1 MYRLYDKSAGVE
13 EIVANGVVSLRI
25 YPNPV
30 EDEAIIESQQD
41 IKSIAIYNMA
51 GAMVQFDYTI
61 DGNKARVNLSSLPAG
76 IYFANINNG
85 IAKIV
90 KK

>member
-1 MYRLYDKSAGVE
+1 MAT
-13 EIVANGVVSLRI
+13 LRI

-76 IYFANINNG
+76 IYFANINNSV
-85 IAKIV
+85 AKIV